1 MRLFVRIDGEPGA
14 LARVLEPFAVAG
26 HALRALLLRA
36 APRGAAFV
44 VAEFEG
50 PDEERAALLTQ
61 KLKQMPCV
69 LGARLAHRTA
79 GKCRRGRET
88 EPKHSRE

>member
-1 MRLFVRIDGEPGA
+1 MRLFLRIDSEPGA

-26 HALRALLLRA
+26 HAPRKLLLRTA
-36 APRGAAFV
+36 TRGTAFV

-50 PDEERAALLTQ
+50 PNDARAALFTQ

-69 LGARLAHRTA
+69 IGARLAYR
-79 GKCRRGRET
+79 K
-88 EPKHSRE
+88 SR